1 MSELGKTNGYLL
13 WKKRFLKEHGE
24 EIRNKYGDDALRAGF
39 QERWYN
45 LPVEEKL
52 ELKREAAEIN
62 RAVELHFKQEEERL
76 EREARE
82 LKQAAETS
90 LKDES
95 DARKINQIIKDYLD
109 MGDMDDTEDAEG
121 AEDGE

>member
-1 MSELGKTNGYLL
+1 MVIICP
-13 WKKRFLKEHGE
+13 WKKSWDSNEKRQKSTEQWSY
-24 EIRNKYGDDALRAGF
+24 ISSRKKN
-39 QERWYN
+39 
-45 LPVEEKL
+45 VSSEKL
-52 ELKREAAEIN
+52 G
-62 RAVELHFKQEEERL
+62 
-76 EREARE
+76 E

-109 MGDMDDTEDAEG
+109 IGDMDDTEDAEG